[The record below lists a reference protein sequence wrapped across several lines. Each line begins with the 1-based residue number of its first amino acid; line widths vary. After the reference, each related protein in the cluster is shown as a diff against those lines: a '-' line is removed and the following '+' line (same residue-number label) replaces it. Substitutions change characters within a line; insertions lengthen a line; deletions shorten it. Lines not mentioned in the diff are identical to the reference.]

1 MKPLHEALTRPA
13 GTLSPQ
19 SGEMAPAVA
28 KAMAGK
34 GRGAISILLILLL
47 AGCVSKKEA
56 ELKAQQAYMA
66 GQAQAAKQWQSQR
79 PPEVVVRGPV
89 RNPVLPWTEGL
100 TLAKAIVDA
109 DYTGFMNPILVRVIR
124 NGVMI
129 EEMKGIDL
137 LHGRDVPLE
146 PGDIVDIV
154 P

>member
-1 MKPLHEALTRPA
+1 MRQVI
-13 GTLSPQ
+13 GILS
-19 SGEMAPAVA
+19 
-28 KAMAGK
+28 
-34 GRGAISILLILLL
+34 LLLLFL

-89 RNPVLPWTEGL
+89 RNPVVPWTEGL

-124 NGVMI
+124 NGQMI

-137 LHGRDVPLE
+137 LHHRDVPLE

>member
-1 MKPLHEALTRPA
+1 MRLAI
-13 GTLSPQ
+13 GIF
-19 SGEMAPAVA
+19 AV
-28 KAMAGK
+28 
-34 GRGAISILLILLL
+34 LFL
-47 AGCVSKKEA
+47 AGCVSKKQA
-56 ELKAQQAYMA
+56 DLQARQAYMA

-89 RNPVLPWTEGL
+89 RNPVVPWTEGL

-109 DYTGFMNPILVRVIR
+109 DYTGYMNPHFVRVIR
-124 NGVMI
+124 NGLMI

-137 LHGRDVPLE
+137 LHHHDVPLE

>member
-1 MKPLHEALTRPA
+1 MR
-13 GTLSPQ
+13 Q
-19 SGEMAPAVA
+19 VVV
-28 KAMAGK
+28 
-34 GRGAISILLILLL
+34 ILLVVSL